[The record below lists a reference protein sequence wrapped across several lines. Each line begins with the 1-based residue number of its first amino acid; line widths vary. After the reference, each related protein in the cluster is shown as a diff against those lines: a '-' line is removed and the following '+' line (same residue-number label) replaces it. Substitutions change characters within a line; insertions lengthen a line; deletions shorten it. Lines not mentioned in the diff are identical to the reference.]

1 MSRLVS
7 SELLKLRTART
18 FWGFAAAILGLVL
31 LITVLGLA
39 LGDLNSENSVRSQLS
54 TAAGTALLVLVLG
67 VVFGAGE
74 YRHGTIAW
82 TLLVTPDRV
91 RAVTAKALAS
101 GIAGLVLGLVVA
113 AVTAGIAVPWL
124 SVEDSLRLSGGELAA
139 LFLGGVLLTM
149 LSGALGAG
157 VGLLLR
163 NQVAGVVLLL
173 VVVFIVDPAVSAVA
187 EGYAKY
193 SLSGLVTA
201 LSGGPAEDVSG
212 DELLPFGVAALIWAA
227 YTAVIVAAAAAITAR
242 RDI

>member
-18 FWGFAAAILGLVL
+18 FWGFAAAIVGLVL

-39 LGDLNSENSVRSQLS
+39 LGDIDTQDDVRSQLS
-54 TAAGTALLVLVLG
+54 TAGGAALLVLVLG

-91 RAVTAKALAS
+91 RAVAAKALAC

-124 SVEDSLRLSGGELAA
+124 SAQDSLHLSGSELAG
-139 LFLGGVLLTM
+139 LFLGGILYTM
-149 LSGALGAG
+149 LSGTLGAG

-163 NQVAGVVLLL
+163 NQVAGIVLLL
-173 VVVFIVDPAVSAVA
+173 VLLFVVDPAVSALA
-187 EGYAKY
+187 DGYAKY
-193 SLSGLVTA
+193 SLGGLATS
-201 LSGGPAEDVSG
+201 LSGGTAEDVSG
-212 DELLPFGVAALIWAA
+212 NELLPFGVAALIWAG